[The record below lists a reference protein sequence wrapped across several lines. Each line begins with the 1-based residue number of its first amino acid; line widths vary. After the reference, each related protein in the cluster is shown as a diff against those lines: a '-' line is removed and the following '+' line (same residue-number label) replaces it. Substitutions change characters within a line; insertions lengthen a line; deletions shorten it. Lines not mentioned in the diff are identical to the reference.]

1 MGHFEI
7 QHNEIQYTITEE
19 SYVTEDEPPYTEVN
33 ITAITAEGCIW
44 RLNPLMNLKGSSS
57 SDFTEDA
64 FYRNLLHPHFME
76 ELKKGLRNYLKRL
89 DRLP

>member
-19 SYVTEDEPPYTEVN
+19 SYVTDDEQPYTEVN

-64 FYRNLLHPHFME
+64 FYRNLLHPHFIE
-76 ELKKGLRNYLKRL
+76 ELKKGLRNYLKEL